1 MQITKAEIIPIEL
14 RLRHP
19 IRAAHHPEV
28 DCVTAVFVRIET
40 RQGESAWGCA
50 VAHPDLTGEDPDAV
64 IQSCERCADLAPDLH
79 PTNLEYSLAEL
90 EPLTENARS
99 ALCAFDLA
107 FHDLLGLAAGMPL
120 YRMLGGYRSRIQ
132 TSVTIGIA
140 PLEET
145 VEMARA
151 RAAVGFRM
159 FKLKGGLD
167 PKGDVRRVQAI
178 HRALPDMV
186 VRLDADGAYTVEQ
199 ALDVARAL
207 EGMLEMLEQPTPPD
221 DLNALRQVTAHS
233 PIPILAAQSV
243 KGPSLALEIASQ
255 RAADGLNVKVATCGG
270 LRCACQVDTIG
281 RAARLSTMVGCLSEP
296 ALLVA
301 AGLSLAL
308 SSPNVRY
315 GDLDGHL
322 DLIDDPTEAGFLLE
336 EGYLIATDVPGL
348 GCTVNL

>member
-1 MQITKAEIIPIEL
+1 MQITRAEVIPVEL

-28 DCVTAVFVRIET
+28 DHVTAVFVRIET

-50 VAHPDLTGEDPDAV
+50 VAHPDLTGEEPDHV
-64 IQSCERCADLAPDLH
+64 IQACQQCADLAPDLH

-90 EPLTENARS
+90 QPLTQDNRS

-120 YRMLGGYRSRIQ
+120 HRMLGGYRSRIP

-140 PLEET
+140 PIEET

-151 RAAVGFRM
+151 RAAHGFRI

-167 PKGDVRRVQAI
+167 PKGDVQRAQAVR
-178 HRALPDMV
+178 RALPDFIL
-186 VRLDADGAYTVEQ
+186 RLDADGGYTVEQ

-207 EGMLEMLEQPTPPD
+207 EGTLEMLEQPTPPN
-221 DLNALRQVTAHS
+221 DLNALRQVTTHS
-233 PIPILAAQSV
+233 PVPILAAQSV
-243 KGPSLALEIASQ
+243 KGPFSALEIASQ
-255 RAADGLNVKVATCGG
+255 RAADGLNVKVAACGG
-270 LRCACQVDTIG
+270 LHCARQVDTIG

-308 SSPNVRY
+308 SSPNVHY
-315 GDLDGHL
+315 GDLDGHF

-336 EGYLIATDVPGL
+336 EGCLIATDVPGL